1 MVEPDN
7 TFIHET
13 LKKIQA
19 GIAELRN
26 GQADLR
32 RDVRDLKA
40 SNAMILGLVGE
51 MVKGSGRENERLARI
66 EARLDHLEHHL
77 TERDQPPT

>member
-1 MVEPDN
+1 MDIADN
-7 TFIHET
+7 TFIVET

-26 GQADLR
+26 GQTDIR

-40 SNAMILGLVGE
+40 SNAMILGVVGE
-51 MVKGSGRENERLARI
+51 IVKASGRENERFASI
-66 EARLDHLEHHL
+66 EARLDHLE
-77 TERDQPPT
+77 ERIDHPPA